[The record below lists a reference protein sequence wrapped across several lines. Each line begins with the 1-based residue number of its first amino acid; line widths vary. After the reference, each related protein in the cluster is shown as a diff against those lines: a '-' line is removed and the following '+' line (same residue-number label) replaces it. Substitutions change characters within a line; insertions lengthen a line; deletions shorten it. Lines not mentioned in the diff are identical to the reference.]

1 MEVFEPK
8 FREWL
13 ASKPSDEA
21 KQAMHSIMRASG
33 ESLIAWSSEIF
44 DDDEEETLTEEVAHI
59 DATRPSSVRPV
70 G

>member
-13 ASKPSDEA
+13 TSKHSAEA
-21 KQAMHSIMRASG
+21 KQDMHSIMHASG

-44 DDDEEETLTEEVAHI
+44 DDEEETLTEEVAHI
-59 DATRPSSVRPV
+59 ETTRPSSVRPV